1 MPQDLLLDFT
11 QLKRKQTVLFCL
23 CGPTASGKSS
33 IARAL
38 LRQLPQLGL
47 SISTTTRPPR
57 PGEEDGREYY
67 FIDRAEF
74 QRRVDGGAFIEHAEF
89 SGNRYG
95 TEHENIDRQE
105 QEGIDLLFDI
115 EIEGVRQL
123 KHRYPR
129 RVVTIFVVP
138 PSVHI
143 LEERLKLRGAESEE
157 QMQARLKRA
166 EEEIRVLTS
175 PGFSDYF
182 VVNDTLETAVNRISS
197 IILAERLRFE
207 RFL

>member
-1 MPQDLLLDFT
+1 MPKDLLLDFT

-38 LRQLPQLGL
+38 LQRVPQLGL
-47 SISTTTRPPR
+47 SISTTTRDPR

-89 SGNRYG
+89 SGNLYG
-95 TEHENIDRQE
+95 TEHGNIDRQE
-105 QEGIDLLFDI
+105 QEGVDLLFDI

-123 KHRYPR
+123 KHRYPK